1 MARKYLKCIY
11 LVDSHIYTYKFI
23 YIYLYIYIYFIQF
36 ILYKLYIYMQL
47 YKFIQILY
55 NFGIGVM
62 WAVLFCSDKMW
73 LCNIR
78 S

>member
-1 MARKYLKCIY
+1 M
-11 LVDSHIYTYKFI
+11 HTN
-23 YIYLYIYIYFIQF
+23 LYIYICIYIF
-36 ILYKLYIYMQL
+36 ILYNLYYTNYIYIYMQL
-47 YKFIQILY
+47 YKFIHILY

-73 LCNIR
+73 LCNIW